1 MPRPAAAP
9 SVCGVSNASHR
20 ARAAT
25 ALASAARTA
34 GGEAFA
40 ISRLLLAGKAAL
52 AAAIAWYLAP
62 LVPFAHDEYSY
73 YAPLGVLV
81 SMYPTIAD
89 SARAGLQAVAGLA
102 IGIAIGL
109 AGLWIV
115 SGPSPRIVGVAIV
128 VGAGVAIGGIRALG
142 TGRDWIAI
150 AALFVLLLG
159 AGDAGGFS
167 VSYLVTMA
175 FGVVV
180 GVAVN
185 LLIVPPLYLRQASTR
200 LTQLRDAVAARLDML
215 ADAVAD
221 GTTPDATGQ
230 AHLSDIL
237 EAVSSDVREAA
248 RSRKAHPLARRRR
261 VIGDENDRR
270 MLALEDAVRQTL
282 GLADAVA
289 DLPSDDDSAH
299 LRELLADAVRATG
312 RAVARPLDDPAAASW
327 IDDAEAAL
335 ARVVESVPARQDGRI
350 SPWTRTAVDLGRVIE
365 ASRPFT

>member
-1 MPRPAAAP
+1 MTAAP
-9 SVCGVSNASHR
+9 HPR
-20 ARAAT
+20 
-25 ALASAARTA
+25 LASLKAAARTA

-40 ISRLLLAGKAAL
+40 VSRLLLAGKAAL

-62 LVPFAHDEYSY
+62 YVPFAHDEYSY

-89 SARAGLQAVAGLA
+89 SAKAGLQAVGGLA

-109 AGLWIV
+109 VGLWFV

-128 VGAGVAIGGIRALG
+128 VGVGVAVGGIRALG

-159 AGDAGGFS
+159 ANDAGGFS

-175 FGVVV
+175 FGVVI

-185 LLIVPPLYLRQASTR
+185 LAIIPPLYLRRASTR
-200 LTQLRDAVAARLDML
+200 LSQLRDAVSDRLEML
-215 ADAVAD
+215 ATSIADGEPADEAGQRYLEEILDAVS
-221 GTTPDATGQ
+221 T
-230 AHLSDIL
+230 
-237 EAVSSDVREAA
+237 DVREAA

-261 VIGDENDRR
+261 GIETENNRR
-270 MLALEDAVRQTL
+270 LRALENTVRQTIE
-282 GLADAVA
+282 LADGI
-289 DLPSDDDSAH
+289 DGLPLTPDAAAP
-299 LRELLADAVRATG
+299 RAALAEAVRATA
-312 RAVARPLDDPAAASW
+312 RAVARPLGDPAAATTVE
-327 IDDAEAAL
+327 DAEKAL
-335 ARVVESVPARQDGRI
+335 ARVVETVPARNDGRI
-350 SPWTRTAVDLGRVIE
+350 SPWTRTAVDLSRIID

>member
-1 MPRPAAAP
+1 MTTAPHPR
-9 SVCGVSNASHR
+9 
-20 ARAAT
+20 
-25 ALASAARTA
+25 LASLKAAARTA

-40 ISRLLLAGKAAL
+40 VSRLLLAGKTAI

-89 SARAGLQAVAGLA
+89 SAKAGLQAVGGLA

-115 SGPSPRIVGVAIV
+115 SGPSPRILGVAIV
-128 VGAGVAIGGIRALG
+128 VAAGVAVGGIRALG

-159 AGDAGGFS
+159 ANDAGGFS

-175 FGVVV
+175 FGVVI

-185 LLIVPPLYLRQASTR
+185 LAIAPPLYLRRASTR
-200 LTQLRDAVAARLDML
+200 LSQLRDAVADRLEML
-215 ADAVAD
+215 ATSVAD
-221 GTTPDATGQ
+221 GAPADPTGQ
-230 AHLSDIL
+230 GYLQEIL
-237 EAVSSDVREAA
+237 DAVSADVREAA

-261 VIGDENDRR
+261 GIEAENGHR
-270 MLALEDAVRQTL
+270 LQALENTVRQTIEL
-282 GLADAVA
+282 AAGIDGLPLTPDAV
-289 DLPSDDDSAH
+289 P
-299 LRELLADAVRATG
+299 LRAELAEAVRATA
-312 RAVARPLDDPAAASW
+312 RAVSLPLGDPTTPTAVE
-327 IDDAEAAL
+327 DAERAL
-335 ARVVESVPARQDGRI
+335 ARVVDAAPGHSDGRI
-350 SPWTRTAVDLGRVIE
+350 SPWTRTAVDLSRIID
-365 ASRPFT
+365 ASRPFA

>member
-1 MPRPAAAP
+1 MTTPLHPR
-9 SVCGVSNASHR
+9 
-20 ARAAT
+20 
-25 ALASAARTA
+25 LASLKAAARTA

-40 ISRLLLAGKAAL
+40 VSRLLLAAKTAL

-62 LVPFAHDEYSY
+62 YVPFAHDEYSY

-89 SARAGLQAVAGLA
+89 SAKAGLQALGGLA

-128 VGAGVAIGGIRALG
+128 VAAGVAVGGIRALG

-159 AGDAGGFS
+159 ANDAGGFS

-175 FGVVV
+175 FGVLI

-185 LLIVPPLYLRQASTR
+185 LALVPPLYLRRASTR
-200 LTQLRDAVAARLDML
+200 LSQLRDAVSDRLEML
-215 ADAVAD
+215 ASSVAD
-221 GTTPDATGQ
+221 GAPTDSNGQ
-230 AHLSDIL
+230 RYLGEIL
-237 EAVSSDVREAA
+237 DAVSADVREAA

-261 VIGDENDRR
+261 GIEAENDRR
-270 MLALEDAVRQTL
+270 LRALENTVRQTIEL
-282 GLADAVA
+282 GDGI
-289 DLPSDDDSAH
+289 DGLPLTPAAAP
-299 LRELLADAVRATG
+299 LRAELADAVRATA
-312 RAVARPLDDPAAASW
+312 RAVARPLDDPTAAATVE
-327 IDDAEAAL
+327 DAEKAL
-335 ARVVESVPARQDGRI
+335 ARVVESAPAHSDGRI
-350 SPWTRTAVDLGRVIE
+350 SPWTRTAVDLSRIIE

>member
-1 MPRPAAAP
+1 MTAVPHPRL
-9 SVCGVSNASHR
+9 VSLKA
-20 ARAAT
+20 
-25 ALASAARTA
+25 AARTA

-40 ISRLLLAGKAAL
+40 LSRLLLAGKAAL

-62 LVPFAHDEYSY
+62 YVPFAHDEYSY

-89 SARAGLQAVAGLA
+89 SAKAGLQAVGGLA

-109 AGLWIV
+109 VGLWFV

-128 VGAGVAIGGIRALG
+128 VGVGVAVGGIRALG

-159 AGDAGGFS
+159 ANDAGGFS

-175 FGVVV
+175 FGVVI

-185 LLIVPPLYLRQASTR
+185 LAIIPPLYLRRASTR
-200 LTQLRDAVAARLDML
+200 LSQLRDAVSDRLEML
-215 ADAVAD
+215 ATSIADGEPADEAGQRYLEEILDAVS
-221 GTTPDATGQ
+221 T
-230 AHLSDIL
+230 
-237 EAVSSDVREAA
+237 DVREAA

-261 VIGDENDRR
+261 GIETENNRR
-270 MLALEDAVRQTL
+270 LRALENTVRQTIE
-282 GLADAVA
+282 LADGI
-289 DLPSDDDSAH
+289 DGLPLTPDAAPP
-299 LRELLADAVRATG
+299 RAALAEAVRATA
-312 RAVARPLDDPAAASW
+312 RAVARPLGDPTAATTVE
-327 IDDAEAAL
+327 DAEKAL
-335 ARVVESVPARQDGRI
+335 ARVVETVPARNDGRI
-350 SPWTRTAVDLGRVIE
+350 SPWTRTAVDLSRIID

>member
-1 MPRPAAAP
+1 MNHAPHPR
-9 SVCGVSNASHR
+9 VAS
-20 ARAAT
+20 
-25 ALASAARTA
+25 LAIAARTA

-40 ISRLLLAGKAAL
+40 MSRLLLAAKAAF

-89 SARAGLQAVAGLA
+89 SAKAGLQAVAGLA

-109 AGLWIV
+109 GGLWIV
-115 SGPSPRIVGVAIV
+115 TGPSPRILGVAIV
-128 VGAGVAIGGIRALG
+128 VAVGVAIGGIRALG

-159 AGDAGGFS
+159 ANDAGGFS

-180 GVAVN
+180 GIAVN
-185 LLIVPPLYLRQASTR
+185 LAVVPPLYLRRASTR
-200 LTQLRDAVAARLDML
+200 LSQLRDAVADRLDML
-215 ADAVAD
+215 ATAIADGSAPDPDGQRYLTEILDAVSA
-221 GTTPDATGQ
+221 
-230 AHLSDIL
+230 
-237 EAVSSDVREAA
+237 DVREAA

-261 VIGDENDRR
+261 GVEEENDRR
-270 MLALEDAVRQTL
+270 MRALENTVRQTL
-282 GLADAVA
+282 ELAGGVA
-289 DLPSDDDSAH
+289 ALPLSDEAAP
-299 LRELLADAVRATG
+299 RRAQLAEAVRATG
-312 RAVARPLDDPAAASW
+312 RAVARPIGDPDAATAV
-327 IDDAEAAL
+327 DEAERAL
-335 ARVVESVPARQDGRI
+335 ARVVESVPPRHDGRI
-350 SPWTRTAVDLGRVIE
+350 SPWTRTAVDVARIIE